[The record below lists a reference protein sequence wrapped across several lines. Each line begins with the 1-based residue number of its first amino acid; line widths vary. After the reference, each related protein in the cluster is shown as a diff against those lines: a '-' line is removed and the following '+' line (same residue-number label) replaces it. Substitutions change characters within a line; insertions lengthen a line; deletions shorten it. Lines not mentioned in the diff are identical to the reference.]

1 MEYVSHV
8 LPALGESS
16 VEQCAVDALVD
27 GVHAGRREP
36 DDVAAIK
43 GDVRMADVIRRAV
56 EGLPAGEPQDLGV
69 LVDGAF
75 VSVGATRVGELVT
88 HAQSDLGRTSAARER
103 FRMDVLRAFYAE
115 YGRKLGGGAFRSFE
129 EIERGLRS
137 KGLLNRI
144 VNRAWPT
151 ITPQDLVRRLVT
163 SRSRLAAAA
172 DGILEPAEQRLL
184 LRDRPRRAAE
194 YVLGAHDV
202 PLVDEATA
210 LLVARPRRFGHVIV
224 DEAQDLTPMQLRMIA
239 RRMSDE
245 SLTLLGDLAQ
255 ATGPVP
261 YRRWEDVL
269 HHLPAGDAAIE
280 ELRHAYR
287 VPEEI
292 MAFALPLLDVIA
304 PDYAPPVA
312 FRPGGTPP
320 LLRRVTE
327 DRVVA
332 AALEETEALAAAD
345 GLLAVIAPEPLLAT
359 LPELAGSGFDESIPL
374 LAPRD
379 AKGLEFDHV
388 VVVEPAAM
396 DLRELYVALTRPTQ
410 TLVVVHAAPLPPPL
424 RTDGPARERQSDA

>member
-16 VEQCAVDALVD
+16 VEQRAIDALVD
-27 GVHAGRREP
+27 GVEAARREP
-36 DDVAAIK
+36 DDVAAVK
-43 GDVRMADVIRRAV
+43 GDVRMAEVIRRAV

-75 VSVGATRVGELVT
+75 VCVYAHRVGELVAR
-88 HAQSDLGRTSAARER
+88 AQEELGRTAAARER
-103 FRMDVLRAFYAE
+103 FRMDLLRAFYAE

-129 EIERGLRS
+129 QLERALRS
-137 KGLLNRI
+137 KGLLNRV

-151 ITPQDLVRRLVT
+151 TTPEELVRRLQM
-163 SRSRLAAAA
+163 SPSRLAAAA
-172 DGILEPAEQRLL
+172 DGVLEPREQRLL
-184 LRDRPRRAAE
+184 LRDRPRRTAD

-202 PLVDEATA
+202 PLVDEAA
-210 LLVARPRRFGHVIV
+210 MLLVARPRRFGHVIV

-239 RRMSDE
+239 RRMDDE

-269 HHLPAGDAAIE
+269 RFLPAGDAAIE

-292 MAFALPLLDVIA
+292 MAFALPLLEEIA

-312 FRPGGTPP
+312 FRPGGKPP
-320 LLRRVTE
+320 KLRNVHEDELLHI
-327 DRVVA
+327 
-332 AALEETEALAAAD
+332 ALEETAALAAAD
-345 GLLAVIAPEPLLAT
+345 GLLAVIAPEPLLAE
-359 LPELAGSGFDESIPL
+359 LPQLAGSVFDESIPL

-379 AKGLEFDHV
+379 SKGLEFDHV

-410 TLVVVHAAPLPPPL
+410 TLVVVHARPLPSAL
-424 RTDGPARERQSDA
+424 RADG